1 MTTNNGAGVVGSQVG
16 LSAIKGVIPVAEGQA
31 VLPIRCVLHDRTNDL
46 ITDIAPCGC
55 RCRPDRPVC
64 TINEEK
70 VSKTRLWI
78 KPRAGIQKTHRTSCK
93 CVVCRGSARRF
104 LLIVSKE
111 EVNLQFH

>member
-64 TINEEK
+64 TIRIKYGEGEQGAI
-70 VSKTRLWI
+70 VDQAASGDSKDS
-78 KPRAGIQKTHRTSCK
+78 PDF
-93 CVVCRGSARRF
+93 V
-104 LLIVSKE
+104 
-111 EVNLQFH
+111 